1 MIPRD
6 RCPCCGGFGAH
17 AIDANIDAVRMS
29 EATFA
34 SRKRPELMHHEYWEC
49 ASCRTY
55 FTPEIPNVDDLYTD
69 YRDASFDSG
78 VEAAYASR
86 TYSEAIRARAR
97 LLCRGSALDIGT
109 GDGAFLESL
118 LDMGFQDVRGVE
130 PSLAPIEAA
139 LPRVR
144 PLIIQGLF
152 EKGSFGPETLDLVTC
167 FQTIEHVP
175 DPSALVQEAFSILR
189 PGGYLAIVC
198 HDRKSPVN
206 RLLGRKS
213 PIFDIEHLQLLTRTG
228 LRGLFTRAGFSD
240 VDVSR
245 IRNRY
250 PARYWLRLAPLPTR
264 IGNFLE
270 SQSDSRLLTQPVS
283 VGVGNVI
290 CVGRKS
296 DDKTPF

>member
-1 MIPRD
+1 MTSRG
-6 RCPCCGGFGAH
+6 RCPCCGERGTH
-17 AIDANIDAVRMS
+17 AIDANIDVERMS

-49 ASCRTY
+49 AACGSY
-55 FTPEIPNVDDLYTD
+55 FTPALPDVEELYTD

-78 VEAAYASR
+78 VEAAFASR
-86 TYSEAIRARAR
+86 TYSEAILARAR
-97 LLCRGSALDIGT
+97 LLSRGSALDIGT
-109 GDGAFLESL
+109 GDGAFLGSL
-118 LDMGFQDVRGVE
+118 LDMGFQDVKGVE

-144 PLIIQGLF
+144 PLIIQGIF
-152 EKGSFGPETLDLVTC
+152 EEGSFGPETLDLVTC

-175 DPSALVQEAFSILR
+175 DPSALVREAFSILR

-250 PARYWLRLAPLPTR
+250 PVRYWLRLAPLP
-264 IGNFLE
+264 IGVGNVLE
-270 SQSDSRLLTQPVS
+270 SRSDSWLLNQPVS

-290 CVGRKS
+290 CVGRKP
-296 DDKTPF
+296 DDNLSS